1 MIRVVASVGLK
12 AALENLRPEGCQFNF
27 GTGAALKREL
37 DAGLPFDV
45 VILFPEILEEM
56 KLASSHPI
64 AKSCLA
70 MGVRAGAPRPDIS
83 STELFVKTLRE
94 AKTIAYSLEGKSGV
108 LMAQIVERLGLT
120 AKLAAKTVRETRP
133 GGAAF
138 NLAEGRAELAFTIAA
153 EIVPVPGA
161 ELAAFL
167 PPEVQQC
174 VTFAAG
180 VAPGAP
186 AEAAKL
192 VALLRSEE
200 AAHAYRSSGLE
211 LP

>member
-1 MIRVVASVGLK
+1 MIRVVSSVGLK
-12 AALENLRPEGCQFNF
+12 AALEKLRPEGCQFTY

-45 VILFPEILEEM
+45 VVLFPEMLEEM
-56 KLASSHPI
+56 KLASRHAI

-70 MGVRAGAPRPDIS
+70 MGVRTGAAKPDIS
-83 STELFVKTLRE
+83 STHALVETLRE
-94 AKTIAYSLEGKSGV
+94 AKSIAYSLEGKSGV
-108 LMAQIVERLGLT
+108 LVAQIVERLGLT
-120 AKLAAKTVRETRP
+120 SVLAAKTVRETRP

-167 PPEVQQC
+167 PAEVQQC

-180 VAPGAP
+180 VAPHAP
-186 AEAAKL
+186 ARAAQL
-192 VALLRSEE
+192 VERLRSAE

-211 LP
+211 QP

>member
-1 MIRVVASVGLK
+1 MIRVVSSVGLK
-12 AALENLRPEGCQFNF
+12 AALGKLRPEGCTFTF

-45 VILFPEILEEM
+45 AILFPEMLQEM
-56 KLASSHPI
+56 QVASSHPI

-70 MGVRAGAPRPDIS
+70 MGVRTGAPKPDIG
-83 STELFVKTLRE
+83 STRSLVKTLRD
-94 AKTIAYSLEGKSGV
+94 ARSIAYSREGKSGV
-108 LMAQIVERLGLT
+108 LMAQIVEGLGLT
-120 AKLAAKTVRETRP
+120 AELAAKTVRETRP

-167 PPEVQQC
+167 PPEVRQC

-180 VAPGAP
+180 VSRDAP
-186 AEAAKL
+186 AGAAKL
-192 VALLRSEE
+192 VERLRSAE
-200 AAHAYRSSGLE
+200 AAGAYRSSGLE
-211 LP
+211 PT